1 MTTSNALGA
10 LIPSTPE
17 EAELLRNLADPMWRL
32 CSGALYKIMVK
43 SDDGAGSVIPFVPNR
58 AQRRL
63 IRRLWHRNIILK
75 ARQLG
80 FCVSPETRV
89 LTADLQWVPIG
100 DIQPGTEVVAC
111 DENVPGGRGS
121 ARKMRTATVQAV
133 KVMKAQRYRIS
144 FDDGRQVVCTDRHP
158 WLSRK
163 AGTDAK
169 WRSISGTGNA
179 VVGKLKVGT
188 QVRWITKTWEAAE
201 VEDGW
206 FGGMLDGEGCIS
218 KANTSASINVSQRC
232 GPVWDRLV
240 KYADDRGYHAKI
252 ESDAA
257 DRPNKHGRVP
267 VPKLAF
273 GRMDEIF
280 RLVGQTRPTRF
291 LGVRF
296 WEGREMPGKR
306 NGDVGWATITSIEA
320 IGDGDVVDMQTTTGT
335 YIAEG
340 FVSHNTTLVAIMW
353 LDHALFNDDQR
364 CGIIAQDRE
373 AAEVIF
379 RDKVKLA
386 YERLP
391 DILRDAMPLAT
402 ENKSELLFAHN
413 NSSIRVATSMRSGTI
428 HRLHVSEFGKIGA
441 KFPDKAKEV
450 VTGSLPAVPLDGIA
464 IIESTA
470 EGQDGEFYSMCQRA
484 MATAEKGGELSQ
496 RDYRFHFF
504 PWWQE
509 RAYRMD
515 PAGVVITDKDREY
528 FAEIEAAMGCTLD
541 AKQCAWYVATRDA
554 DFSGDPEK
562 MWQEYPSTPKEA
574 FQQSTE
580 GTYYA
585 VQLTAARKENRV
597 GRFPMVDGLPVNT
610 FWDIG
615 SSDGTAIWLH
625 QRVGVENR
633 FIKFIEGWGEPYS
646 YFIKELQKMNCVW
659 GTHYLPHDATHE
671 RQQGEVVQSPEME
684 LKKFNLGGSWS
695 IVPRVSDVTHGIQLV
710 RSVFNQCT
718 FDETGC
724 KEGLAHLGNYR
735 KEWNARLGCWSNHP
749 RHDIHS
755 EAADAIRQFAQGYK
769 GKGDAPLPSWRD
781 RLKKAGRKRT
791 AMSA

>member
-32 CSGALYKIMVK
+32 CSGALYKIIVK
-43 SDDGAGSVIPFVPNR
+43 SDDGSGSVIPFVPNR

-144 FDDGRQVVCTDRHP
+144 FDDGRHVVCTDRHP

-306 NGDVGWATITSIEA
+306 NGDVGWATITGIEA

-340 FVSHNTTLVAIMW
+340 FVSHNTTLIAIMW

-364 CGIIAQDRE
+364 CGIIAQDRD

-391 DILRDAMPLAT
+391 QILRDAMPTASET
-402 ENKSELLFAHN
+402 KRELLFAHN

-441 KFPDKAKEV
+441 RFPEKAKEV

-470 EGQDGEFYSMCQRA
+470 EGQVGEFYEMTQRA
-484 MATAEKGGELSQ
+484 MATAEKGVELSK

-504 PWWQE
+504 AWWQE
-509 RAYRMD
+509 PGYRM
-515 PAGVVITDKDREY
+515 ASTNVAITEKDLEY
-528 FAEIEAAMGCTLD
+528 LAEVEAATGTRLD
-541 AKQCAWYVATRDA
+541 AEQRNWYVATRDA

-585 VQLTAARKENRV
+585 VQLAAARKEGRI
-597 GRFPMVDGLPVNT
+597 GRFPMVDGVPVNT

-625 QRVGVENR
+625 QRIGAENR

-646 YFIKELQKMNCVW
+646 YFMIQLQKMNCVW
-659 GTHYLPHDATHE
+659 GTHYLPHDASHE
-671 RQQGEVVQSPEME
+671 RQQGTVVQSPEKE
-684 LKKFNLGGSWS
+684 LRKFSLGGSWVV
-695 IVPRVSDVTHGIQLV
+695 VPRVSDVTHGIQLM
-710 RSVFNQCT
+710 RSVFSQCT
-718 FDETGC
+718 FDEAGC
-724 KEGLAHLGNYR
+724 KEGLAHVSQYK
-735 KEWNARLGCWSNHP
+735 KEWNQRLGCWRNTP

-769 GKGDAPLPSWRD
+769 GKGDALVESWRD
-781 RLKKAGRKRT
+781 RLKKAGRKKT